1 MKVTAS
7 CQWVGIIVLLLSLSV
22 LVLPGCSTHS
32 SPPPNPAAQQAPSS
46 GGGSP
51 PPPVSSSPSQP
62 APTGSHALFYDFQDI
77 PVPNEMNV
85 LSSESSVYES
95 GPFKTGILTLRGR
108 VDLNSLINFFQLAM
122 KNQGWKAKGSFRY
135 RRSVMVF
142 EKPDKVCVMN
152 FYEKLY
158 YSYVEIYVVP
168 SGGQG

>member
-7 CQWVGIIVLLLSLSV
+7 CHLIEIIALLLFVGV

-32 SPPPNPAAQQAPSS
+32 SPPPNPAAQQAPPS
-46 GGGSP
+46 GGGTSQPASSP
-51 PPPVSSSPSQP
+51 PSQP
-62 APTGSHALFYDFQDI
+62 AAAASRSLFYDFPDI
-77 PVPNEMNV
+77 PVPNELNV

-95 GPFKTGILTLRGR
+95 GPFKTGILTFRGR

-122 KNQGWKAKGSFRY
+122 KQQGWKAKGSFRY

-142 EKPDKVCVMN
+142 EKPDKICVMN
-152 FYEKLY
+152 FYDKLY
-158 YSYVEIYVVP
+158 YSYVEVYVVP

>member
-7 CQWVGIIVLLLSLSV
+7 CQWVGIIASLLFLSV
-22 LVLPGCSTHS
+22 LVLPGCSTSS
-32 SPPPNPAAQQAPSS
+32 SPPPNPAAQQAPPS
-46 GGGSP
+46 GGGGAPSGSAP
-51 PPPVSSSPSQP
+51 PSQP
-62 APTGSHALFYDFQDI
+62 AAAASRSLYYDFQDI
-77 PVPNEMNV
+77 PAPSEMNV

-122 KNQGWKAKGSFRY
+122 KQQGWKAKGSFRY

-142 EKPDKVCVMN
+142 EKPDKICVMN